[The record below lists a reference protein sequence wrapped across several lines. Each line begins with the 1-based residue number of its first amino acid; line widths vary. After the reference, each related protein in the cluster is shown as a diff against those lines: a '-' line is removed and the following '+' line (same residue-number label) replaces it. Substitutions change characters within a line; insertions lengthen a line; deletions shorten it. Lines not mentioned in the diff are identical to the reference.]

1 VPLFPLVNELRKKKT
16 NHNISHINIFE
27 IQSRLQRNM
36 ARGKATDDST
46 LTSSSPKRRKFKLFS
61 RSGKK
66 PKPSSTSNTLVAD
79 LSPPVEISV
88 SEDDKLSDGKAK
100 PRQLFPN
107 QFKHDPSLK
116 CKLQD
121 DNISLKSCWC
131 LFIILLTML
140 VLLFV
145 LSKIQ

>member
-1 VPLFPLVNELRKKKT
+1 MT
-16 NHNISHINIFE
+16 
-27 IQSRLQRNM
+27 
-36 ARGKATDDST
+36 RGKSTDEST

-66 PKPSSTSNTLVAD
+66 LKPSYTSNTPVAD

-88 SEDDKLSDGKAK
+88 SEEEKLSSDGKAK

-116 CKLQD
+116 CKFPL
-121 DNISLKSCWC
+121 DNTPLKSYVC
-131 LFIILLTML
+131 LFIIFLIIL
-140 VLLFV
+140 VLFFV
-145 LSKIQ
+145 LSKIH